1 MISVPWN
8 VFAATKSTEENYFNL
23 ILNKYLAFSLR
34 QQVKRLH
41 YSSESGMFDVDID
54 SLLKVRFDYFYQ
66 TIKLFKKSMNI
77 CIIICKNISPRL
89 FRVKL

>member
-1 MISVPWN
+1 MPWN

-54 SLLKVRFDYFYQ
+54 SLLKVRF
-66 TIKLFKKSMNI
+66 
-77 CIIICKNISPRL
+77 
-89 FRVKL
+89 